1 MTKRTGSARPVVKNS
16 TQSNQRNHRR
26 NSGRKTSFFYKVVAA
41 IVIIAIIGGGGYAVK
56 NFSTSGE
63 NYKTGLEAMEVGN
76 YPQAVACFSK
86 ALEGDS
92 RNRTYRQALG
102 TAQIENLQYDDA
114 VATFQTMTESS
125 TATSKQYGYRGMG
138 IAYLYKSDYANAVD
152 ALTQAL
158 SYASSK
164 YSDIEIDIAY
174 YLADAQMRND
184 DPVGAVL
191 TYTKI
196 IDQKADADAYML
208 RGMAYQAVG
217 DNTNAEADLVTA
229 IDKSKKS
236 YKVYMALYQTYLA
249 QGKENEANKLL
260 QEATQLS
267 AKTAEDYSNRGLL
280 WMYMKSYDNAAAD
293 LDVAIDKEYVPAYF
307 GKAQLCMEQGLYEK
321 AVEMFNAYFAK
332 EKTNALAYNQYG
344 VCMMQLGRYAEA
356 ADAFSQGLALNDR
369 TIDQEIRFNE
379 VTAYEHLGDWTTA
392 MEKAQAYV
400 ERYPDDAVGQKELT
414 FIQSRQ
420 Y

>member
-16 TQSNQRNHRR
+16 TQSNSRNHRR
-26 NSGRKTSFFYKVVAA
+26 NSGRRTSFFYKVVAA
-41 IVIIAIIGGGGYAVK
+41 IFIVAIIGGGGYAVK
-56 NFSTSGE
+56 NFGESGE
-63 NYKTGLEAMEVGN
+63 YYRTGLEAMEVGN
-76 YPQAVACFSK
+76 YKQAVACFSN

-114 VATFQTMTESS
+114 LATFQEMTDSS

-138 IAYLYKSDYANAVD
+138 IAYLYKSEYANAVE
-152 ALTQAL
+152 AFTQAL
-158 SYASSK
+158 SYASGK

-184 DPVGAVL
+184 DSVGAVL

-196 IDQKADADAYML
+196 IEQKADADAYML

-229 IDKSKKS
+229 IEKSKKS
-236 YKVYMALYQTYLA
+236 YKIYMALYQTYLA
-249 QGKENEANKLL
+249 QDKENEAKKLL
-260 QEATQLS
+260 TEATQLT

-280 WMYMKSYDNAAAD
+280 WMYMQNYDNAAQD
-293 LDVAIDKEYVPAYF
+293 LDTAIDKEYAPAYF
-307 GKAQLCMEQGLYEK
+307 GKAQLFMEQGQYEN
-321 AVEMFNAYFAK
+321 AVEMFNSYFIK
-332 EKTNALAYNQYG
+332 EKNNALAYNQYG
-344 VCMMQLGRYAEA
+344 VCMMQLEQYDKAAEA
-356 ADAFSQGLALNDR
+356 FSKSLALNDR
-369 TIDQEIRFNE
+369 TVDQEARFNE
-379 VTAYEHLGDWTTA
+379 VTAYEHLGDWATA
-392 MEKAQAYV
+392 REKIQAYV
-400 ERYPDDAVGQKELT
+400 ERYPSDEAGQKELT

>member
-1 MTKRTGSARPVVKNS
+1 M
-16 TQSNQRNHRR
+16 
-26 NSGRKTSFFYKVVAA
+26 
-41 IVIIAIIGGGGYAVK
+41 
-56 NFSTSGE
+56 
-63 NYKTGLEAMEVGN
+63 
-76 YPQAVACFSK
+76 ACFSK

-191 TYTKI
+191 TYTNI

>member
-41 IVIIAIIGGGGYAVK
+41 IFIIAIIGGGGYAVK

-164 YSDIEIDIAY
+164 YSDIEIH
-174 YLADAQMRND
+174 
-184 DPVGAVL
+184 
-191 TYTKI
+191 
-196 IDQKADADAYML
+196 
-208 RGMAYQAVG
+208 
-217 DNTNAEADLVTA
+217 
-229 IDKSKKS
+229 
-236 YKVYMALYQTYLA
+236 
-249 QGKENEANKLL
+249 
-260 QEATQLS
+260 
-267 AKTAEDYSNRGLL
+267 
-280 WMYMKSYDNAAAD
+280 
-293 LDVAIDKEYVPAYF
+293 
-307 GKAQLCMEQGLYEK
+307 
-321 AVEMFNAYFAK
+321 
-332 EKTNALAYNQYG
+332 QY
-344 VCMMQLGRYAEA
+344 CQSL
-356 ADAFSQGLALNDR
+356 
-369 TIDQEIRFNE
+369 
-379 VTAYEHLGDWTTA
+379 HL
-392 MEKAQAYV
+392 
-400 ERYPDDAVGQKELT
+400 
-414 FIQSRQ
+414 
-420 Y
+420 